1 MADINYRQNIQ
12 QTGATSANTETIV
25 CTDDCSSGK
34 TTISPP
40 HPVYTNNYGQSVV
53 QLNAIA
59 LGGPNGLN
67 S

>member
-1 MADINYRQNIQ
+1 MADINLRQNIQ
-12 QTGATSANTETIV
+12 QSGATSANTETILCV
-25 CTDDCSSGK
+25 DDCNNGK

-40 HPVYTNNYGQSVV
+40 HAVYTNNYGQSIV
-53 QLNAIA
+53 QFNTVA

>member
-12 QTGATSANTETIV
+12 QSGATSANTETILCV
-25 CTDDCSSGK
+25 DDCNNGK

-40 HPVYTNNYGQSVV
+40 HAVYTNNYGQSVIQSNTV
-53 QLNAIA
+53 A

-67 S
+67 N

>member
-12 QTGATSANTETIV
+12 QSGATSANTETILCV
-25 CTDDCSSGK
+25 DDCANGK

-40 HPVYTNNYGQSVV
+40 HPVYTNNYGQPIIQS
-53 QLNAIA
+53 NAVA

-67 S
+67 N